1 MEVQLTALEMFEK
14 LGYELKYDKMRDTYT
29 YISSYH
35 NTIIE
40 FDNILRTVRIS
51 QIDREYAQTFNTN
64 ELKAINKQ
72 IEELGWNK

>member
-1 MEVQLTALEMFEK
+1 MTAKEMFEK
-14 LGYELKYDKMRDTYT
+14 LGYELKYDKMRDTYA

-40 FDNILRTVRIS
+40 FDSILRTVRIS

-72 IEELGWNK
+72 VEELWGDEL